1 MTISRIILMLTLLIL
16 PFGASGEP
24 VQSETAVERMMSSV
38 VVRAVDT
45 GNVPVRVDVA
55 LYHWISSM
63 LALGDESA
71 SNDKGA
77 RQQLDRLNAPAMV
90 ATVAS
95 QRNFS
100 LSSAGRM
107 EVQLIRRDG
116 VFIASPIVFVG
127 AINKNG
133 ALFHR
138 PHVYRLHIEGAS
150 GNVLQVEEI
159 PYHRLASLNE
169 IQSMKPREIYDL
181 IDQSGS
187 IVRQYRDGYESM
199 RPGTITDLMAS
210 DAILWNVTVDQA
222 SKAVVESV
230 SKEYGF
236 VIRKSRAIQSRTNRR
251 DLPDYTKHLSRIF
264 AMYDSVDVKVDDT
277 RRRLFR
283 HVAEDGSAV
292 DILEF
297 YQEFTAWRRNQ
308 IVYRDAGFTT
318 FLLKTVKE
326 GRNEGRLIIRKSWSF
341 NGIVSKTDGAAVI
354 ADDPSVIPVL
364 ADMLRDNGPMT
375 ASTDHR

>member
-1 MTISRIILMLTLLIL
+1 MNSSRIILMLTLLIV
-16 PFGASGEP
+16 PFGASGQAL
-24 VQSETAVERMMSSV
+24 QSETAIEKMMSSV
-38 VVRAVDT
+38 IVRAVDT

-63 LALGDESA
+63 LALGDESV

-100 LSSAGRM
+100 LSSAERM
-107 EVQLIRRDG
+107 EVQLVRRDG
-116 VFIASPIVFVG
+116 VFIASPIIFVG
-127 AINKNG
+127 SINKNG

-138 PHVYRLHIEGAS
+138 PHVSRLHIEGAS

-222 SKAVVESV
+222 PKAVVESV

-236 VIRKSRAIQSRTNRR
+236 VIRKSRTIQSRTNRR
-251 DLPDYTKHLSRIF
+251 DLKDFTKHLNRIF
-264 AMYDSVDVKVDDT
+264 AKYDSVDVKVDDT

-283 HVAEDGSAV
+283 HVAENGSAV

-297 YQEFTAWRRNQ
+297 YQEFTAWHRNQ
-308 IVYRDAGFTT
+308 VVYRDAGFTT

-326 GRNEGRLIIRKSWSF
+326 GRNEGRLIVRKSWSF
-341 NGIVSKTDGAAVI
+341 NGIVSDMDGAAVI
-354 ADDPSVIPVL
+354 ADDPNVIPVI
-364 ADMLRDNGPMT
+364 ADMLRDDGPMT

>member
-1 MTISRIILMLTLLIL
+1 MLTLLIV
-16 PFGASGEP
+16 PFGASGQAL
-24 VQSETAVERMMSSV
+24 QSETAIEKMMSSV
-38 VVRAVDT
+38 IVRAVDT

-63 LALGDESA
+63 LALGDESV

-100 LSSAGRM
+100 LSSAERM
-107 EVQLIRRDG
+107 EVQLVRRDG
-116 VFIASPIVFVG
+116 VFIASPIIFVG
-127 AINKNG
+127 SINKNG

-138 PHVYRLHIEGAS
+138 PHVSRLHIEGAS

-222 SKAVVESV
+222 PKAVVESV

-236 VIRKSRAIQSRTNRR
+236 VIRKSRTIQSRTNRR
-251 DLPDYTKHLSRIF
+251 DLKDFTKHLNRIF
-264 AMYDSVDVKVDDT
+264 AKYDSVDVKVDDT

-283 HVAEDGSAV
+283 HVAENGSAV

-297 YQEFTAWRRNQ
+297 YQEFTAWHRNQ
-308 IVYRDAGFTT
+308 VVYRDAGFTT

-326 GRNEGRLIIRKSWSF
+326 GRNEGRLIVRKSWSF
-341 NGIVSKTDGAAVI
+341 NGIVSDMDGAAVI
-354 ADDPSVIPVL
+354 ADDPNVIPVI
-364 ADMLRDNGPMT
+364 ADMLRDDGPMT

>member
-133 ALFHR
+133 AL
-138 PHVYRLHIEGAS
+138 
-150 GNVLQVEEI
+150 
-159 PYHRLASLNE
+159 
-169 IQSMKPREIYDL
+169 
-181 IDQSGS
+181 
-187 IVRQYRDGYESM
+187 
-199 RPGTITDLMAS
+199 
-210 DAILWNVTVDQA
+210 
-222 SKAVVESV
+222 
-230 SKEYGF
+230 
-236 VIRKSRAIQSRTNRR
+236 
-251 DLPDYTKHLSRIF
+251 
-264 AMYDSVDVKVDDT
+264 
-277 RRRLFR
+277 
-283 HVAEDGSAV
+283 
-292 DILEF
+292 
-297 YQEFTAWRRNQ
+297 
-308 IVYRDAGFTT
+308 
-318 FLLKTVKE
+318 
-326 GRNEGRLIIRKSWSF
+326 
-341 NGIVSKTDGAAVI
+341 
-354 ADDPSVIPVL
+354 
-364 ADMLRDNGPMT
+364 
-375 ASTDHR
+375 